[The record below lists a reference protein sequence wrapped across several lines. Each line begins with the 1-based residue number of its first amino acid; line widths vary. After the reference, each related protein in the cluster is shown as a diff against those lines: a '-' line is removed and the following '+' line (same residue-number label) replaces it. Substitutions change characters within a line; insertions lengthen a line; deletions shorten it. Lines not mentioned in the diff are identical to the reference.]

1 MSHPILE
8 FPIDYDIVKCLVKN
22 YHAEVNIGYD
32 EIFKQEYFK
41 FIFGLPLKDM
51 NSTAVVINAHKG
63 DKLYLLDDGTWK
75 HVPQE
80 LQPDKVFEI
89 LERHKETLKQNR

>member
-8 FPIDYDIVKCLVKN
+8 LPIDYDIVKCLVKN

-32 EIFKQEYFK
+32 EIFKQEYFQ
-41 FIFGLPLKDM
+41 FIFGLPIKDM

-63 DKLYLLDDGTWK
+63 DKLYLLDDGT
-75 HVPQE
+75 
-80 LQPDKVFEI
+80 
-89 LERHKETLKQNR
+89 